1 MAESHSISFG
11 IALPQVFYPGSVDM
25 ALVGSFVTRAEALG
39 FESLWVQE
47 RIIGGV
53 DSLEPVNLLSYV
65 AALTQTAKLGTSVLI
80 PSTRNPVM
88 LAKEITTLDHLSNGR
103 LIVGVGLGGRVEQ
116 YHLFGA
122 PSERRVGYFLE
133 SIEVM
138 KALWQEPVASFEG
151 RYWTLRGETM
161 NPKPVQKP
169 HPPIWIGG
177 THPNALRRSVRLGDG
192 WMGNGNSSTE
202 QFKAQ
207 REVLVRALNE
217 AGRDP
222 ETFPISKRV
231 YIAVDNDEA
240 RAERR
245 IAEYFGHHYGVAPDR
260 AVQVS
265 ITGRPAKC
273 VEGLMQVIKAGA
285 GMLMLNA
292 AFDYQEQM
300 EILAREVVPHL
311 RS

>member
-1 MAESHSISFG
+1 
-11 IALPQVFYPGSVDM
+11 
-25 ALVGSFVTRAEALG
+25 
-39 FESLWVQE
+39 
-47 RIIGGV
+47 
-53 DSLEPVNLLSYV
+53 
-65 AALTQTAKLGTSVLI
+65 
-80 PSTRNPVM
+80 M

-133 SIEVM
+133 SIEIM
-138 KALWQEPVASFEG
+138 KALWHEPVPSFEG

-177 THPNALRRSVRLGDG
+177 IHPNALRRSARYGDG

-207 REVLVRALNE
+207 REVLVRALDE
-217 AGRDP
+217 AGRGP

-260 AVQVS
+260 AVQ
-265 ITGRPAKC
+265 IT
-273 VEGLMQVIKAGA
+273 
-285 GMLMLNA
+285 
-292 AFDYQEQM
+292 
-300 EILAREVVPHL
+300 
-311 RS
+311 RSRWRF

>member
-1 MAESHSISFG
+1 
-11 IALPQVFYPGSVDM
+11 V
-25 ALVGSFVTRAEALG
+25 
-39 FESLWVQE
+39 
-47 RIIGGV
+47 
-53 DSLEPVNLLSYV
+53 V
-65 AALTQTAKLGTSVLI
+65 A
-80 PSTRNPVM
+80 
-88 LAKEITTLDHLSNGR
+88 
-103 LIVGVGLGGRVEQ
+103 
-116 YHLFGA
+116 FA

-177 THPNALRRSVRLGDG
+177 IHPNALRRSARYGDG

-202 QFKAQ
+202 QFKSQ
-207 REVLVRALNE
+207 QEVLVRALDE
-217 AGRDP
+217 VGRDP

-245 IAEYFGHHYGVAPDR
+245 VAEYFGHHYGVAPDR

-265 ITGRPAKC
+265 ITGSPEKC
-273 VEGLMQVIKAGA
+273 VEGLMGVIEAGA
-285 GMLMLNA
+285 RMLMLNP

-300 EILAREVVPHL
+300 EIFSQEVIPHL
-311 RS
+311 KP

>member
-1 MAESHSISFG
+1 MPEGKAATFG
-11 IALPQVFYPGSVDM
+11 IALPQVFYPGTVEM
-25 ALVGSFVTRAEALG
+25 ALVHSFVTRAEALG
-39 FESLWVQE
+39 FESFWVQE

-53 DSLEPVNLLSYV
+53 DSLEPLNLLSYV
-65 AALTQTAKLGTSVLI
+65 AALTHTAKLGTSVLI

-88 LAKEITTLDHLSNGR
+88 LAKELTTLDHLSNGR
-103 LIVGVGLGGRVEQ
+103 LIVGLGLGGRVQQ

-138 KALWQEPVASFEG
+138 KALWQQPEASFEG
-151 RYWTLRGETM
+151 RYWTLRGEIM

-177 THPNALRRSVRLGDG
+177 THPNALRRSARYGDG

-207 REVLVRALNE
+207 CDVLVSALEE

-231 YIAVDNDEA
+231 YIAVDNDET

-265 ITGRPAKC
+265 ITGTPAKC
-273 VEGLMQVIKAGA
+273 VDGLNEVIKAGA
-285 GMLMLNA
+285 RMLMLNP
-292 AFDYQEQM
+292 AFDYAEQM
-300 EILAREVVPHL
+300 EILAQEVIPL
-311 RS
+311 LKM

>member
-1 MAESHSISFG
+1 
-11 IALPQVFYPGSVDM
+11 M

-53 DSLEPVNLLSYV
+53 DSLEPVNLLSYA
-65 AALTQTAKLGTSVLI
+65 AALTQTAKLGASVLI

-138 KALWQEPVASFEG
+138 KALWQEPVASEG

-177 THPNALRRSVRLGDG
+177 IHPNALRRSARYGDG

-202 QFKAQ
+202 QFRAQ
-207 REVLVRALNE
+207 REVLVRALYE
-217 AGRDP
+217 TGREP

-240 RAERR
+240 RARRR

-265 ITGRPAKC
+265 ITGSPEQC
-273 VEGLMQVIKAGA
+273 VEGLNEVIEAGA
-285 GMLMLNA
+285 GMLMLNP

-300 EILAREVVPHL
+300 ETLAQEVIPHL
-311 RS
+311 KP